1 MSHVHNINSNFF
13 SIYKFTGC
21 LQAPANWTTTP
32 SSQSSHHAIVSF
44 FLFCSPL
51 FCFLFFNIQI
61 VSDYYLTS
69 PTKNSIRQGEGAV
82 VGRPMMLILVG
93 FEPMEEDSSPVE
105 EPPAVDLSYQRQ
117 STIRI
122 QI

>member
-1 MSHVHNINSNFF
+1 MYIILIPIFF
-13 SIYKFTGC
+13 LFTN
-21 LQAPANWTTTP
+21 LQDVSRRQQMGRLRHQARVRN
-32 SSQSSHHAIVSF
+32 HAIVSF

-82 VGRPMMLILVG
+82 VGRPMMIILVG
-93 FEPMEEDSSPVE
+93 FEPMEKDSSPVE
-105 EPPAVDLSYQRQ
+105 EPPAVDLSDQRQ